1 MKFSNKIDFN
11 KSYHNVKKNE
21 NFFNNLDFVIIGSG
35 PASAVLSYFLKK
47 KKKNFLVIEKGNFEK
62 GYNSK
67 IKSLNFKI
75 HEESRTFEVGGS
87 GNLWANIYSKFQ
99 KHEFYN
105 RFNRKKKFLWPFTVN
120 KLDKYYK
127 SLDGKFGFN
136 LKSFCFEE
144 KFLQKNFSLRKF
156 LVNKIP
162 YNFKYFFQKKN
173 NFFLLY
179 NCEVLSINENK
190 NNVELEIKNLMNQ
203 KLNIMIKKL
212 IICSGGLESIRLILK
227 SIKNNKLVK
236 LKNKKFV
243 GRYFMDHPKGYVGI
257 LKYPKRKYLSLLAL
271 KSSRK
276 FFSYIGLS
284 LKETEQIDKRL
295 VNTYV
300 RFEEYNLLTNKFLN
314 YFNDKFLKSYISKF
328 HKYQIK
334 IFMEME
340 PKYNNCVK
348 LDKNDN
354 LLISLE
360 ISKKEL
366 ATANLLLKRIFYNL
380 SCDFKKEDI
389 KNIDKSDLIDASHH
403 IGGLVYPLIVDQNL
417 KFNGLK
423 NIYCCSSSIFPTSGS
438 VNPTLTICAFAS
450 RLANY
455 LVQK

>member
-1 MKFSNKIDFN
+1 M
-11 KSYHNVKKNE
+11 
-21 NFFNNLDFVIIGSG
+21 
-35 PASAVLSYFLKK
+35 
-47 KKKNFLVIEKGNFEK
+47 
-62 GYNSK
+62 
-67 IKSLNFKI
+67 
-75 HEESRTFEVGGS
+75 
-87 GNLWANIYSKFQ
+87 
-99 KHEFYN
+99 
-105 RFNRKKKFLWPFTVN
+105 
-120 KLDKYYK
+120 
-127 SLDGKFGFN
+127 
-136 LKSFCFEE
+136 
-144 KFLQKNFSLRKF
+144 RKF

-162 YNFKYFFQKKN
+162 YNFKYFFLKKN

-203 KLNIMIKKL
+203 KLNITIKKL

-227 SIKNNKLVK
+227 SIKNKKLAK

-276 FFSYIGLS
+276 FLSYIGLS

-295 VNTYV
+295 MNTYV
-300 RFEEYNLLTNKFLN
+300 RFEEHNLLTNKFLN
-314 YFNDKFLKSYISKF
+314 YFNDKFFKSYISKF
-328 HKYQIK
+328 PKYQIK

-340 PKYNNCVK
+340 PKYKNCVK

-354 LLISLE
+354 LLINLE

-366 ATANLLLKRIFYNL
+366 ATANLLLRRIFYNF

-455 LVQK
+455 LVHK